1 MTELADEEGGRT
13 MFCKNCGKEIEE
25 KAVVCTACG
34 CSVLQKKAVYK
45 CWWFWVVIAL
55 VVIIIGVAASGDGS
69 SDTGT
74 DNPAGVVQQTIPDEF
89 AGDCPVSLSATVKD
103 NIIGM
108 PELTCHFKNLTD
120 KEIAAIKLYFD
131 PQDVYGK
138 TVDTVFT
145 THELYTDEAIAANGS
160 CSRSWQMLDQEIKSG
175 KVYLYSVYFAD
186 GTEWGNKDASVS
198 QIKKYGIE
206 ISANQ

>member
-1 MTELADEEGGRT
+1 MD
-13 MFCKNCGKEIEE
+13 E
-25 KAVVCTACG
+25 KAVVCTGCG
-34 CSVLQKKAVYK
+34 YSVVPKKAVYK
-45 CWWFWVVIAL
+45 RWWFWVVIILAI
-55 VVIIIGVAASGDGS
+55 VVIGAAASGDNSS
-69 SDTGT
+69 SDVT
-74 DNPAGVVQQTIPDEF
+74 DTSAGAVQPTVPDEF
-89 AGDCPVSLSATVKD
+89 AGDCPISLSATVKD

-138 TVDTVFT
+138 AVDTVFT

-160 CSRSWQMLDQEIKSG
+160 CSRSWQLLDQEIKSG
-175 KVYLYSVYFAD
+175 EVYLYSVYFAD

-198 QIKKYGIE
+198 HIKKYGIK
-206 ISANQ
+206 ISVNE